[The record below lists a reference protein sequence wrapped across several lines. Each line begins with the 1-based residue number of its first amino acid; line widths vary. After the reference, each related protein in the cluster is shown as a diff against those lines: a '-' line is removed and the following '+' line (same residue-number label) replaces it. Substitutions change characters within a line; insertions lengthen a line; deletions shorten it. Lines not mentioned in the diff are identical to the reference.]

1 MTLHDRNVLSHGPGG
16 EKLTVRRSVRLVP
29 WQAMEQSLS
38 RASLLASGTAGIPWL
53 AEAPLL
59 SLPPSSYNHLFP
71 LCLSV
76 SPYGLPLRAR
86 IIGYKATLTQGVLVT
101 YLHQTLDPTDCGPP
115 GSSALEFSRQEYW
128 NGVAISCS
136 RGSSQL
142 RDQTQGSSV
151 SGRFFTI

>member
-16 EKLTVRRSVRLVP
+16 KKLTVRRSVRLVP

-53 AEAPLL
+53 AEASLL

-76 SPYGLPLRAR
+76 SPYGLPLRALR
-86 IIGYKATLTQGVLVT
+86 VLVT

-142 RDQTQGSSV
+142 RDQTQVSSV